1 MSSLKIEPDQSQNAA
16 TTLDDFLGGRIRIA
30 QPKQGHR
37 AGSDAVWLQA
47 AVAAKPGDK
56 VLDAGAGVGV
66 AGLCLLARCPQIH
79 VTAVD
84 IDEGAVALA
93 EANAQLNAY
102 AAQFRA
108 ITLDL
113 TAPAE
118 TLIAKGLVR
127 EGYDQVMAN
136 PPFHVE
142 GTVRPAPDAGRAAAH
157 VMEAGALEVL
167 GPLPRHL
174 HRAEGED
181 HPDPYAASR
190 CLSSCRCS
198 TAASA
203 PSPSSRCSPRTA
215 SLRSASSSRRGKEAA
230 PACACFPASC
240 CTRPTDATRQRP
252 RRCCGM
258 DKRLSSAISQGFSLP
273 GRHVRRRRPA
283 SPSWHAAADC
293 PIPGGVGTLPCPC
306 SSG

>member
-16 TTLDDFLGGRIRIA
+16 TTLDDFLGGRIKIA

-102 AAQFRA
+102 AAHFRA

-157 VMEAGALEVL
+157 IMEAGALKSWVRFL
-167 GPLPRHL
+167 ATFTAPKGRITLIHMPQVAASTPAAARPPLRRCHPLPAVPQGRRACGPRH
-174 HRAEGED
+174 RPGAERKPCR
-181 HPDPYAASR
+181 HAPASR
-190 CLSSCRCS
+190 PC
-198 TAASA
+198 AA
-203 PSPSSRCSPRTA
+203 RGRRT
-215 SLRSASSSRRGKEAA
+215 LHGKGRG
-230 PACACFPASC
+230 
-240 CTRPTDATRQRP
+240 
-252 RRCCGM
+252 G
-258 DKRLSSAISQGFSLP
+258 
-273 GRHVRRRRPA
+273 
-283 SPSWHAAADC
+283 AAAW
-293 PIPGGVGTLPCPC
+293 T
-306 SSG
+306 SA